1 MADKNVKFRLQKES
15 FVPSKK
21 MGQNF
26 LLSNQIKK
34 QIVDAANIA
43 SDDLVIE
50 IGPGLGA
57 ITEFLIK
64 EAKFVQAIELD
75 KRLFA
80 HLKKSI
86 VSSNFDIINNDVLK
100 VDLDQLVL
108 ELKTKREFNNVKVVA
123 NLPYSISSKII
134 EKLIKTASIKY
145 SFVMVQKEM
154 ADRVTAKVNTKNY
167 NAFSVFVQLFAELTT
182 LFHVHPKNFYPA
194 PKVDSSV
201 IMIKNNNISTDFDH
215 GQMLLFLRICFLNRR
230 KKLFNNLLNKYH
242 YNDIMEAF
250 KAEQI
255 DINARAQNLTQTNF
269 VNLFKILNK
278 EMKNED

>member
-1 MADKNVKFRLQKES
+1 MADKNVKFKLQKES

-34 QIVDAANIA
+34 QIVQAADI
-43 SDDLVIE
+43 SSEDLVIE

-57 ITEFLIK
+57 ITEFLVQ

-75 KRLFA
+75 KRLFN
-80 HLKKSI
+80 HLTKNIKEA
-86 VSSNFDIINNDVLK
+86 NFSIINNDVLK
-100 VDLDQLVL
+100 VDFDALVA
-108 ELKTKREFNNVKVVA
+108 ELKSKMQFNDVKVVA

-134 EKLIKTASIKY
+134 EKLIKTTSIKY
-145 SFVMVQKEM
+145 SYVMVQKEM
-154 ADRVTAKVNTKNY
+154 ADRVTAKVNTKDY
-167 NAFSVFVQLFAELTT
+167 NAFSVFVQLFANLKT

-201 IMIKNNNISTDFDH
+201 IMIENHDVCEHFDH
-215 GQMLLFLRICFLNRR
+215 GQMLTFLRLCFLNRR
-230 KKLFNNLLNKYH
+230 KKLLNNLLNKYDR
-242 YNDIMEAF
+242 NQIIQAF
-250 KAEQI
+250 LAEQI
-255 DINARAQNLTQTNF
+255 DINARAQNLTQANF

-278 EMKNED
+278 EMQNED